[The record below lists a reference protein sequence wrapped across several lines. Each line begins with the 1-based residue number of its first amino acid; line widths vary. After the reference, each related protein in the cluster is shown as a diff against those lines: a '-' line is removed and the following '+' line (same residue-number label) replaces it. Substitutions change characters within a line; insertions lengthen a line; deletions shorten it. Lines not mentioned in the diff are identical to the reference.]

1 MVSAMYCVVLCTLS
15 EPNFTM
21 RLLLR
26 DGVGDR
32 MWYLSQYDPTYRQ
45 LASYMICWFPYACTS
60 IAETAGYMPQGQV
73 RVTPHHPCWTLRH
86 CVTAS
91 LHYTLLQASY
101 FLFAV
106 STLMTKTSVCTDPII
121 YFWLN
126 TQVCKIYWLVASYTM
141 FISISILNLFS
152 QFQFRK
158 ELLSLTGRLE
168 REPSQSMTGISLTS
182 FYTRPIIRSAGQS
195 EDRNN
200 TSQKV

>member
-1 MVSAMYCVVLCTLS
+1 MVSAMYCPVLCTLS
-15 EPNFTM
+15 APNFTM

-73 RVTPHHPCWTLRH
+73 RGHPSSPVLN
-86 CVTAS
+86 TAS
-91 LHYTLLQASY
+91 LRHYTTPFSRPPTSCSPCPRWWPRPRSVQTPSST
-101 FLFAV
+101 FGSTPRCV
-106 STLMTKTSVCTDPII
+106 SG
-121 YFWLN
+121 
-126 TQVCKIYWLVASYTM
+126 KIYWLVVSYTM
-141 FISISILNLFS
+141 FISILNLFS

-182 FYTRPIIRSAGQS
+182 FYTRPIIRWAGQS
-195 EDRNN
+195 EERNN

>member
-1 MVSAMYCVVLCTLS
+1 
-15 EPNFTM
+15 
-21 RLLLR
+21 
-26 DGVGDR
+26 
-32 MWYLSQYDPTYRQ
+32 
-45 LASYMICWFPYACTS
+45 MICWFPYACTS

-73 RVTPHHPCWTLRH
+73 RGHPSSPVLN
-86 CVTAS
+86 TAS
-91 LHYTLLQASY
+91 LHYTPLQASY

-141 FISISILNLFS
+141 FISILNLFS

-182 FYTRPIIRSAGQS
+182 FYTRPIIRSAGLS

>member
-1 MVSAMYCVVLCTLS
+1 
-15 EPNFTM
+15 
-21 RLLLR
+21 
-26 DGVGDR
+26 
-32 MWYLSQYDPTYRQ
+32 
-45 LASYMICWFPYACTS
+45 MICWFPYACTS

-73 RVTPHHPCWTLRH
+73 RGHPSSPVLN
-86 CVTAS
+86 TAS
-91 LHYTLLQASY
+91 RHYTLLQASY

-126 TQVCKIYWLVASYTM
+126 TQVCKIYWLVVGYTM

-182 FYTRPIIRSAGQS
+182 FYTRPIIRSAGLS

>member
-1 MVSAMYCVVLCTLS
+1 MMTPLS
-15 EPNFTM
+15 PAGLLHDLLVPL
-21 RLLLR
+21 RLHLHRR
-26 DGVGDR
+26 DRGIHAPG
-32 MWYLSQYDPTYRQ
+32 P
-45 LASYMICWFPYACTS
+45 
-60 IAETAGYMPQGQV
+60 GQRSPLIT
-73 RVTPHHPCWTLRH
+73 RVEH

-126 TQVCKIYWLVASYTM
+126 TQVCKIYWLVVGYTM

-182 FYTRPIIRSAGQS
+182 FYTRPIIRSAGLS

>member
-1 MVSAMYCVVLCTLS
+1 MTPHIDSWPPTWSAGSPTPAPPSPRPRDTCPRARS
-15 EPNFTM
+15 E
-21 RLLLR
+21 
-26 DGVGDR
+26 
-32 MWYLSQYDPTYRQ
+32 
-45 LASYMICWFPYACTS
+45 
-60 IAETAGYMPQGQV
+60 
-73 RVTPHHPCWTLRH
+73 VTPHHPCWTLRH
-86 CVTAS
+86 CVTT
-91 LHYTLLQASY
+91 LHLLQASY

>member
-1 MVSAMYCVVLCTLS
+1 
-15 EPNFTM
+15 
-21 RLLLR
+21 
-26 DGVGDR
+26 
-32 MWYLSQYDPTYRQ
+32 
-45 LASYMICWFPYACTS
+45 MICWFPYACTS

-73 RVTPHHPCWTLRH
+73 RGHPSSLVLNT
-86 CVTAS
+86 TS
-91 LHYTLLQASY
+91 LHFTLLQASY

-126 TQVCKIYWLVASYTM
+126 TQVCKIYWLVAGYTM
-141 FISISILNLFS
+141 PISILNLFS

>member
-1 MVSAMYCVVLCTLS
+1 
-15 EPNFTM
+15 
-21 RLLLR
+21 
-26 DGVGDR
+26 
-32 MWYLSQYDPTYRQ
+32 
-45 LASYMICWFPYACTS
+45 MICWFPYACTS

-73 RVTPHHPCWTLRH
+73 RGHPSSL
-86 CVTAS
+86 VLNTAS
-91 LHYTLLQASY
+91 LHYTPLQASY

-141 FISISILNLFS
+141 FISILNLFS

-182 FYTRPIIRSAGQS
+182 FYTRPIIRSAGLS
-195 EDRNN
+195 EDCNN

>member
-1 MVSAMYCVVLCTLS
+1 MV
-15 EPNFTM
+15 
-21 RLLLR
+21 
-26 DGVGDR
+26 
-32 MWYLSQYDPTYRQ
+32 
-45 LASYMICWFPYACTS
+45 CWFPYACTS

-73 RVTPHHPCWTLRH
+73 RGRPSSPVLN
-86 CVTAS
+86 TAS
-91 LHYTLLQASY
+91 LRHYTTCSVYILLQASY

-141 FISISILNLFS
+141 PISILNLFS